1 VRRRFT
7 RGWLVAT
14 VRQREVAVSGGE
26 FDILVIGAGIAG
38 SSVAAHLAQDH
49 RVGVLEREDQPG
61 YHSTGRSAALFSEI
75 YGAEPVRALS
85 RASRNFFFT
94 PQQGFTDAPL
104 ISPRGSLYLATAEQ
118 RESLEKF
125 AALPDVAA
133 QTRRISSAEAHQICP
148 MLRTDRI
155 VTALLEPEA
164 ADVDVHALHSGYL
177 RLLRQRGGMVFTN
190 CPVERLWRE
199 GELWMVQS
207 GESVWRAPIVVNAA
221 GAWAD
226 EIAKEAGLGAL
237 GLQPH
242 RRTALLVD
250 PPDNMDIDSWPLTI
264 DFDEQFYFKPTA
276 GLLMLSPADE
286 TESEPCDAQPEDW
299 DVAVAVDRV
308 EAATTLSVKR
318 IRRKWAGLRTFA
330 PDRVPV
336 AGYDPD
342 APGFFWL
349 AGQGGYGIQTCPAL
363 SLAAATLIHRRPLPP
378 SLTAA
383 GVNARDL
390 APERFRTATAAFRER
405 V

>member
-1 VRRRFT
+1 V
-7 RGWLVAT
+7 G
-14 VRQREVAVSGGE
+14 GGE

-38 SSVAAHLAQDH
+38 SSAAACLAQER
-49 RVGVLEREDQPG
+49 RVAVLERESQPG

-85 RASRNFFFT
+85 RASRSFFFT
-94 PQQGFTDAPL
+94 AQPGFTDTPL
-104 ISPRGSLYLATAEQ
+104 MKPRGSLYIATAEQ
-118 RESLEKF
+118 RQSLEEF

-133 QTRRISSAEAHQICP
+133 QTRRLTGAEAHLICP
-148 MLRTDRI
+148 MLRMERI
-155 VTALLEPEA
+155 VAALLEPEA

-177 RLLRQRGGMVFTN
+177 RLLRQRGGTVLTN
-190 CPVERLWRE
+190 RSVERLWRE
-199 GELWMVQS
+199 GDRWVVQS
-207 GESVWRAPIVVNAA
+207 GESTWRAPIVVNAA

-226 EIAKEAGLGAL
+226 ELALEAGLGAL

-250 PPDNMDIDSWPLTI
+250 PPSNMDIDSWPLTI
-264 DFDEQFYFKPTA
+264 DIDEQFYFKPTS

-308 EAATTLSVKR
+308 ESATTLSVR
-318 IRRKWAGLRTFA
+318 QVRRKWAGLRTFA

-363 SLAAATLIHRRPLPP
+363 SLAAAALINRQPLPAAL
-378 SLTAA
+378 SAA

-390 APERFRTATAAFRER
+390 APERFRSGTAQARR
-405 V
+405 GSKP